1 MAKTTRIYL
10 ASDFHAAE
18 KAWRKYLNA
27 IKLNVYK
34 ADIALVAGDF
44 TGKAIVPIVEN
55 GGSYSAELFGVQRR
69 AGSAEELATLERDI
83 ADVGYYSAVMNAEET
98 DRLTSDPGARDE
110 LLHRLMNARMEEWM
124 ALATE
129 RLGDGGVPLYVIPGN
144 DDDFGIDP
152 ILNREGA
159 FVQNADGRVLDM
171 PGGLQLLASGWSN
184 ITPWATP
191 REEPEDALEARLE
204 TLAGQVRDPRR
215 AVFMIHVPPP
225 DSGLDTAPILDENL
239 RPTISAGDVLRG
251 PVGSLAV
258 RRIIERFEPLLG
270 VHGHIHESGGER
282 KIGRTLCINPG
293 SEANHGILRG
303 YLVDVGPDGIERAM
317 RVEG

>member
-1 MAKTTRIYL
+1 MAKTIRIYL

-98 DRLTSDPGARDE
+98 DRLASDPGARDE
-110 LLHRLMNARMEEWM
+110 LLHRLMNERMEQWM

-129 RLGDGGVPLYVIPGN
+129 RLGDGQVPLYVIPGN

-159 FVQNADGRVLDM
+159 FAQNADGRVLDI
-171 PGGLQLLASGWSN
+171 PGELQLLASGWSN

-204 TLAGQVRDPRR
+204 TLAGQVRDP
-215 AVFMIHVPPP
+215 
-225 DSGLDTAPILDENL
+225 
-239 RPTISAGDVLRG
+239 
-251 PVGSLAV
+251 
-258 RRIIERFEPLLG
+258 
-270 VHGHIHESGGER
+270 GGR
-282 KIGRTLCINPG
+282 
-293 SEANHGILRG
+293 SS
-303 YLVDVGPDGIERAM
+303 
-317 RVEG
+317 